1 MIIDTHLHVWELH
14 SERYPWQPL
23 AGVAPDYG
31 WPVESQIEVMDQ
43 SGIDKGVLVQPSMY
57 SFDNRYILD
66 CGWRYPERF
75 RLIGLVDPRA
85 DAVESSMES
94 LAERGVRGLRLGP
107 MLRPDI
113 PWYGDRQAD
122 RVWKRAA
129 ELDMIITLLVTPD
142 QVAPATEAIKR
153 FPGVRVVIDHLAR
166 PDKADGRHPKADGR
180 HPKAD
185 VRHPADDPG
194 GSQFEDLLA
203 LAQFEQVY
211 VKVSAL
217 GFMSH
222 EPYPHR
228 DMLELVRRVFDA
240 FGPERMMWG
249 TDTPMS
255 QDPATVPDALRLID
269 IALPD
274 SSPDDRMQIKGGT
287 AARLF
292 GWIQ

>member
-23 AGVAPDYG
+23 ADVAPDYG
-31 WPVESQIEVMDQ
+31 WPVESQIEVMDK
-43 SGIDKGVLVQPSMY
+43 SGIGKGVLVQPSMY

-66 CGWRYPERF
+66 CGRRYPERF

-85 DAVESSMES
+85 DAVESHVES
-94 LAERGVRGLRLGP
+94 LAEQGVRGLRLGP

-113 PWYGDRQAD
+113 PWYNNKQAD
-122 RVWKRAA
+122 RVWKKAA
-129 ELDMIITLLVTPD
+129 EMNMIITLLVTPD
-142 QVAPATEAIKR
+142 QVAPATEAINR

-166 PDKADGRHPKADGR
+166 PDKAD
-180 HPKAD
+180 
-185 VRHPADDPG
+185 DPG
-194 GSQFEDLLA
+194 GLQFEDLLA

-217 GFMSH
+217 GFMSN
-222 EPYPHR
+222 EPFPHR
-228 DMLELVRRVFDA
+228 DMLDLVQRVFDA

-255 QDPATVPDALRLID
+255 QDPTTLQDALWLID

-274 SSPDDRMQIKGGT
+274 SSTDDRMQIKGGT
-287 AARLF
+287 AGRLF

>member
-1 MIIDTHLHVWELH
+1 VIIDTHLHVWELH
-14 SERYPWQPL
+14 SERYPWRPL

-31 WPVESQIEVMDQ
+31 WPVENQIEVMDQ

-66 CGWRYPERF
+66 CAWRYPERF

-85 DAVESSMES
+85 DTVESSMES

-122 RVWKRAA
+122 RVWKKAA

-153 FPGVRVVIDHLAR
+153 FPGVRVVVDHLAR
-166 PDKADGRHPKADGR
+166 PDK
-180 HPKAD
+180 
-185 VRHPADDPG
+185 ADDPG

-222 EPYPHR
+222 ESYPHR
-228 DMLELVRRVFDA
+228 DMLDLVRRVFDA
-240 FGPERMMWG
+240 FGPERLMWG

-255 QDPATVPDALRLID
+255 QDPTTVPDALRLID

>member
-1 MIIDTHLHVWELH
+1 MIVDTHLHVWELH

-23 AGVAPDYG
+23 ADVAPDYA
-31 WPVESQIEVMDQ
+31 WPVESQIEVMDK
-43 SGIDKGVLVQPSMY
+43 SGIGKGVLVQPSMY

-66 CGWRYPERF
+66 CGRRYPERF

-85 DAVESSMES
+85 DAVESHVES
-94 LAERGVRGLRLGP
+94 LAEQGVRGLRLGP

-113 PWYGDRQAD
+113 PWYNDKQAD
-122 RVWKRAA
+122 RVWKKAA
-129 ELDMIITLLVTPD
+129 EMNMIITLLVTPD
-142 QVAPATEAIKR
+142 QVAPATEAINR

-166 PDKADGRHPKADGR
+166 PDK
-180 HPKAD
+180 
-185 VRHPADDPG
+185 VDDPG
-194 GSQFEDLLA
+194 GPQFEDLLA
-203 LAQFEQVY
+203 LAQFEHVY

-217 GFMSH
+217 EFMSN
-222 EPYPHR
+222 EPFPHR
-228 DMLELVRRVFDA
+228 DMLDLVQRVFDA

-255 QDPATVPDALRLID
+255 QDPTTLQDALWLID

-274 SSPDDRMQIKGGT
+274 SSTDDRMHIKGGT
-287 AARLF
+287 ARQLF

>member
-1 MIIDTHLHVWELH
+1 VIIDTHLHVWELH

-23 AGVAPDYG
+23 ADVAPDHG
-31 WPVESQIEVMDQ
+31 WPVERQIEVMDK

-66 CGWRYPERF
+66 CSQRYPERF
-75 RLIGLVDPRA
+75 RLVGLVDPRA
-85 DAVESSMES
+85 ESVESDMTS
-94 LAERGVRGLRLGP
+94 LADQGVRGLRLGP

-113 PWYGDRQAD
+113 PWYNDKQAD
-122 RVWKRAA
+122 RVWKKAA
-129 ELDMIITLLVTPD
+129 ELGMIITLLVKPD

-153 FPGVRVVIDHLAR
+153 FPRVRVVIDHLAR
-166 PDKADGRHPKADGR
+166 PDI
-180 HPKAD
+180 
-185 VRHPADDPG
+185 ADDPEG
-194 GSQFEDLLA
+194 PQFETLLA
-203 LAQFEQVY
+203 LARFEQVY

-228 DMLELVRRVFDA
+228 DMLDLVRRVCDA
-240 FGPERMMWG
+240 FGPERLMWG

-269 IALPD
+269 VALPD
-274 SSPDDRMQIKGGT
+274 ISPDDRMQIKGGT

>member
-23 AGVAPDYG
+23 ADVAPDYG
-31 WPVESQIEVMDQ
+31 WPVESQIEVMDK
-43 SGIDKGVLVQPSMY
+43 SGIGKGVLVQPSMY

-66 CGWRYPERF
+66 CGRRYPERF

-85 DAVESSMES
+85 DAVESHVES
-94 LAERGVRGLRLGP
+94 LAEQGVRGLRLGP

-113 PWYGDRQAD
+113 PWYNNKQAD
-122 RVWKRAA
+122 RVWKKAA
-129 ELDMIITLLVTPD
+129 EMNMIITLLVTPD
-142 QVAPATEAIKR
+142 QVAPATEAINR

-166 PDKADGRHPKADGR
+166 PDKADHPRG
-180 HPKAD
+180 P
-185 VRHPADDPG
+185 
-194 GSQFEDLLA
+194 QFEDLLA

-228 DMLELVRRVFDA
+228 DMLGLVRRVFDA
-240 FGPERMMWG
+240 FGPERLMWG

-255 QDPATVPDALRLID
+255 QDPTALQDALWLID

-274 SSPDDRMQIKGGT
+274 SSTDDRMHIKGGT
-287 AARLF
+287 AGRLF

>member
-1 MIIDTHLHVWELH
+1 VIIDTHLHVWELH

-31 WPVESQIEVMDQ
+31 WPVENQIEVMDQ

-66 CGWRYPERF
+66 CAWRYPERF

-85 DAVESSMES
+85 DTVESSMES
-94 LAERGVRGLRLGP
+94 LAEQGVRGLRLGP

-122 RVWKRAA
+122 RVWKKAA

-153 FPGVRVVIDHLAR
+153 FPGVRVVVDHLAR
-166 PDKADGRHPKADGR
+166 PDK
-180 HPKAD
+180 
-185 VRHPADDPG
+185 ADDPG

-203 LAQFEQVY
+203 LVRFEQVY

-222 EPYPHR
+222 ESYPHR
-228 DMLELVRRVFDA
+228 DMLDLVRRVFDA
-240 FGPERMMWG
+240 FGPERLMWG

-255 QDPATVPDALRLID
+255 QDPTTVPDALRLID